1 MKVLLAEYTVAHDPG
16 LAPEGAAM
24 LRVLKESFER
34 CGYEVMTPERGTFT
48 MRSSVLPQ
56 AVMPVL

>member
-1 MKVLLAEYTVAHDPG
+1 MKVLLAEYAMAHDPG

-24 LRVLKESFER
+24 LRVLKGSFER
-34 CGYEVMTPERGTFT
+34 CGYEVVTRGRGTFT
-48 MRSSVLPQ
+48 MRSSALLP